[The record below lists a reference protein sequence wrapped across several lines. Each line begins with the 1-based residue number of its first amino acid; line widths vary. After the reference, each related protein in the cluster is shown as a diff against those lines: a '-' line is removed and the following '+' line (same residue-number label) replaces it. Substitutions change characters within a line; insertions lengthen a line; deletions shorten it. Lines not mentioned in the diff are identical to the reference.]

1 MSTGSTA
8 TLDNVTISSG
18 STYTGAAGT
27 TTTLLDGLTN
37 KGTVQVDGGGG
48 ANTILQIG
56 NSLSLSGGGTVNL
69 SVASGGGNAFLRGS
83 GVTLTNVDNTIQGA
97 GNIGD
102 SGALALVNQA
112 KVDANAT
119 GQTLGIGG
127 GGGSITNNGTFAAN
141 NGGTLALAAP
151 VTNTG
156 TIHAINGTINANGGF
171 TGTTGTAQ
179 IDAAGTLSIGANS
192 TVGTLTQNG
201 SLALGANNITVSND
215 YSNANFGSG
224 NSFDKRAGVTGTGQI
239 LAAGPNP
246 ANMQVIT
253 GADVSNGTTATP
265 TLALGNV
272 HVGDSTTY
280 QIANQ
285 GTAANPSLRGAIQT
299 SVNGGNIT
307 PGLLSGTGVTAQ
319 NFGPVAPAS
328 AAGNFTVTAASAG
341 SLSGQAIHIAN
352 NFGNVPEQ
360 TLNITGAAYA
370 LASPTVTSSLTPQF
384 NFGVVQVGQTI
395 NDPLTIK
402 NVQVANNAAF
412 QEGLSATFGTPTT
425 NFLTT
430 NGGTITNLAPGAIDN
445 SSLVVSLHPT
455 GTGTVSGTVPLTLTS
470 VAVPGTGLSNT
481 DLSQNLNYVWQFSG
495 TVVNPANPSI
505 TPTTIN
511 FGNVRINT
519 LQQQAL
525 NISNI
530 AGTPP
535 QASLDAQISA
545 VGPATSN
552 NGTISLLAP
561 GSQDTTSLIAG
572 LSTTAAGAQ
581 TGTATVALQS
591 NSTPNGCTSNCTVNL
606 SPQNIAVQGN
616 VYRLANPALNT
627 SSVALAARVGDPS
640 PSGAVSLS
648 NSSPDIY
655 TEGLKASF
663 GSSPSTAFTP
673 SGSITNLAA
682 QGTDNGTLKVA
693 LNTGTAGTFSGPL
706 AVNFTSTGAGT
717 DNAPDVSAGS
727 GNVALSGNVYTAAA
741 ANVLT
746 TSPIDFGIVHVNDPT
761 QTRSVTVQN
770 GAAATALNDVLIGS
784 VSTSGAPFSGSGNL
798 GAGLGPQAQ
807 SSALQTN
814 LSTTTAGIFNG
825 TASLALASHDAQLAD
840 LPLSTSP
847 LSLKGQVNNY
857 AALAFLHQGGQG
869 SLTGGASAFDLDF
882 GTVLQGSPTPQ
893 ALLALLNDNPLA
905 DQAFTDLLSSMGV
918 VVSGSGFTISGD
930 SVSDLAG
937 GTIQGGFDIGFD
949 TSNLG
954 NFTEMLS
961 FDVESSNS
969 SGYDQIIGSVT
980 LTLDGN
986 VVSSVPTVPEPGTMS
1001 VLVSGLGA
1009 VFFVIRRRRRAP

>member
-1 MSTGSTA
+1 
-8 TLDNVTISSG
+8 
-18 STYTGAAGT
+18 
-27 TTTLLDGLTN
+27 
-37 KGTVQVDGGGG
+37 
-48 ANTILQIG
+48 
-56 NSLSLSGGGTVNL
+56 
-69 SVASGGGNAFLRGS
+69 
-83 GVTLTNVDNTIQGA
+83 
-97 GNIGD
+97 
-102 SGALALVNQA
+102 
-112 KVDANAT
+112 
-119 GQTLGIGG
+119 
-127 GGGSITNNGTFAAN
+127 
-141 NGGTLALAAP
+141 
-151 VTNTG
+151 
-156 TIHAINGTINANGGF
+156 
-171 TGTTGTAQ
+171 
-179 IDAAGTLSIGANS
+179 
-192 TVGTLTQNG
+192 
-201 SLALGANNITVSND
+201 
-215 YSNANFGSG
+215 
-224 NSFDKRAGVTGTGQI
+224 
-239 LAAGPNP
+239 
-246 ANMQVIT
+246 
-253 GADVSNGTTATP
+253 
-265 TLALGNV
+265 
-272 HVGDSTTY
+272 
-280 QIANQ
+280 
-285 GTAANPSLRGAIQT
+285 
-299 SVNGGNIT
+299 
-307 PGLLSGTGVTAQ
+307 
-319 NFGPVAPAS
+319 
-328 AAGNFTVTAASAG
+328 
-341 SLSGQAIHIAN
+341 
-352 NFGNVPEQ
+352 
-360 TLNITGAAYA
+360 
-370 LASPTVTSSLTPQF
+370 
-384 NFGVVQVGQTI
+384 
-395 NDPLTIK
+395 
-402 NVQVANNAAF
+402 
-412 QEGLSATFGTPTT
+412 
-425 NFLTT
+425 
-430 NGGTITNLAPGAIDN
+430 
-445 SSLVVSLHPT
+445 
-455 GTGTVSGTVPLTLTS
+455 
-470 VAVPGTGLSNT
+470 
-481 DLSQNLNYVWQFSG
+481 
-495 TVVNPANPSI
+495 
-505 TPTTIN
+505 
-511 FGNVRINT
+511 

-572 LSTTAAGAQ
+572 LSTSNAGAQ
-581 TGTATVALQS
+581 SGTATVALQS

-663 GSSPSTAFTP
+663 GASPSAAFAP
-673 SGSITNLAA
+673 SGNIANLAA

-727 GNVALSGNVYTAAA
+727 GNVALSGNVYTGAV

-814 LSTTTAGIFNG
+814 LSTTTAGIFTG

-840 LPLSTSP
+840 LPLSTSA
-847 LSLKGQVNNY
+847 LALQGQVNNY

-869 SLTGGASAFDLDF
+869 SLTGGASAFDVDF

-893 ALLALLNDNPLA
+893 ALLAFLNDNPLA

-937 GTIQGGFDIGFD
+937 GAIQGGFDIGFD

-954 NFTEMLS
+954 NFTELLS

-980 LTLDGN
+980 FTLEGN